1 MTSKL
6 KKPSLA
12 EELDSLI
19 NVAPKA
25 FESDDDQ
32 EETKAKV
39 VDKFE
44 ESHSDDD
51 QTSSFRKKNV
61 PLLDEIDERYKG
73 KKVTRKEAFGE
84 ESDSDVDD
92 HDDDDEIKS
101 DDESEVEE
109 EEESDE
115 DEDDEEDDDDDDDD
129 NEDEDLSDDYDQ
141 DEENPLYRDRSDNT
155 FKNLASDAQS
165 DVEKANCVAKQQK
178 IWENLL
184 EIRIK
189 LQPVLMTSNKM
200 PQYDVVKTMEP
211 TPEFIK
217 QKDQVQSKLCG
228 ILDNLLNLQEKLL
241 KNYPE
246 TKNLLDKKATESKT
260 DDDGDEEICSDTE
273 DEVEKSEA
281 ESEEDSE
288 EPPKKKTKRS
298 LNGYEKIINDI
309 HNKYSPYRDSVIQK
323 WNDKTRVATGKI
335 SKNANQSIVKQIEFV
350 LNDKPKLIKR
360 TQLKRSEYE
369 IVGKK
374 SLDETD
380 EDGRRIHE
388 YDHEIYDDDDFY
400 QQLLRDLIEQKTAH
414 ITDPLEL
421 GRQFCK
427 LQSLRNK
434 LKRKIDTRATK
445 GRRIRYNVHNKLVNY
460 MPAITVNDTWSDLA
474 KTELYNSL
482 FGKIKSHN

>member
-25 FESDDDQ
+25 FESDDDE

-39 VDKFE
+39 VDKFQ

-51 QTSSFRKKNV
+51 QISSFRKKNV

-92 HDDDDEIKS
+92 DDEMKS
-101 DDESEVEE
+101 DDESEVEG
-109 EEESDE
+109 EEESDG
-115 DEDDEEDDDDDDDD
+115 DENDEEDD
-129 NEDEDLSDDYDQ
+129 DEDLSDDNDQ

-155 FKNLASDAQS
+155 FKNLASDTQS
-165 DVEKANCVAKQQK
+165 DVEKGNCVKNQQN
-178 IWENLL
+178 IWEKLL

-200 PQYDVVKTMEP
+200 PQYDFIKTMEP
-211 TPEFIK
+211 TPEFNK
-217 QKDQVQSKLCG
+217 QKDEVQSKLCG
-228 ILDNLLNLQEKLL
+228 VLDNLLNLQQKLL

-246 TKNLLDKKATESKT
+246 TKNLLDKKAAESKV
-260 DDDGDEEICSDTE
+260 DDDDDDDDEEIWSDTE

-298 LNGYEKIINDI
+298 LNDYEKIINDI

-335 SKNANQSIVKQIEFV
+335 NKNANQSIVKQIEFV

-374 SLDETD
+374 SLDEID
-380 EDGRRIHE
+380 DDGRRLHE
-388 YDHEIYDDDDFY
+388 YDEEIYDDDDFY
-400 QQLLRDLIEQKTAH
+400 HQLLRDLIEQKTAN

-421 GRQFCK
+421 GRQFSK
-427 LQSLRNK
+427 LQSMRNK

-482 FGKIKSHN
+482 FGKIKSIN